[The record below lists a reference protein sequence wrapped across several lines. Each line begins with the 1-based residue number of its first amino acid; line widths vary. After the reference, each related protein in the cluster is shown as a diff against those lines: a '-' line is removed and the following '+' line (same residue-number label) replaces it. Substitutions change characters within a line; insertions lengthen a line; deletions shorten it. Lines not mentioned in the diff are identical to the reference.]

1 MCLRQTKTAAH
12 LIAHPCN
19 PAPRLLVPASKHR
32 PSGEEFLFGPCGRR
46 ASARLASS
54 HKLGRPVGLAV
65 GWAPT
70 GLELNR
76 IGLVLEAWRTLAG
89 LVQEPWRYLTT
100 VWRSTARSAAR
111 ATARPQR
118 RRREDFAPRMGCGQQ
133 ETPARLTKRRGVF
146 VWTLRATGLSSLR
159 SFSFASRPSC
169 SPQGWRRAVARWLAF
184 GSRHSR
190 PLALRQNPTTNHF
203 PTWRECA
210 FYAGC
215 QIITQTTL
223 PINTPPKQPGRHQR
237 TARATARPQ
246 RPKGVMIA

>member
-133 ETPARLTKRRGVF
+133 ETPARLMVRPRYRGPRPLVPASKHSPNGEEFLFGPCGRRGCPRSARSAS
-146 VWTLRATGLSSLR
+146 LPARLARRRGGGARSRAGS
-159 SFSFASRPSC
+159 PS
-169 SPQGWRRAVARWLAF
+169 
-184 GSRHSR
+184 
-190 PLALRQNPTTNHF
+190 
-203 PTWRECA
+203 
-210 FYAGC
+210 
-215 QIITQTTL
+215 
-223 PINTPPKQPGRHQR
+223 
-237 TARATARPQ
+237 ARAIPGHWRCAKTQQQTIFLLGGNVHFTRDVRSSPRP
-246 RPKGVMIA
+246 PSP